1 MFILLILFFIL
12 IFLLIEISIL
22 NISILYIGLIY
33 TILLFVVTTLF
44 GIRCLKNALSFNKF
58 INGGKK
64 HFNVSYY
71 LIRIVCS
78 LLLIIPGFF
87 TDIIGLIMLLPNF
100 DKLVSNRIKKYLIE
114 KFANRNSKFNFYTN
128 FDNYYNTSYDNDI
141 IEGTYIN
148 KDGEKKVDN
157 KK

>member
-1 MFILLILFFIL
+1 MFILLILFLIL

-44 GIRCLKNALSFNKF
+44 GIRCLKNAIYFNKF
-58 INGGKK
+58 INGEKK

-71 LIRIVCS
+71 LIRIVSS

-100 DKLVSNRIKKYLIE
+100 DKLVSIKIKKYLRE
-114 KFANRNSKFNFYTN
+114 KFANKNSKFNFYTN
-128 FDNYYNTSYDNDI
+128 FDIQCCFY
-141 IEGTYIN
+141 
-148 KDGEKKVDN
+148 
-157 KK
+157 

>member
-1 MFILLILFFIL
+1 MFILLILFLIL

-22 NISILYIGLIY
+22 NVSIFYIGLIY

-44 GIRCLKNALSFNKF
+44 GIKCLKNALSFSKF
-58 INGGKK
+58 INGEKK

-71 LIRIVCS
+71 LIRIICS

-100 DKLVSNRIKKYLIE
+100 DKLISIKIKKYLRE

-128 FDNYYNTSYDNDI
+128 FDNFYNTRYDNDI

>member
-1 MFILLILFFIL
+1 MFILLILFLIL

-33 TILLFVVTTLF
+33 TIFVICCHNIIWNKMF
-44 GIRCLKNALSFNKF
+44 KNALYFNKF
-58 INGGKK
+58 INREKK

-78 LLLIIPGFF
+78 LLLIISGFF

-100 DKLVSNRIKKYLIE
+100 DKLVSNKIKKYLIE
-114 KFANRNSKFNFYTN
+114 KFANRNSKFNFIQI
-128 FDNYYNTSYDNDI
+128 FDNYYNTRYDNDI
-141 IEGTYIN
+141 IEGTY
-148 KDGEKKVDN
+148 K
-157 KK
+157 

>member
-1 MFILLILFFIL
+1 MFILLILFLIL
-12 IFLLIEISIL
+12 IFLLIEISIV

-33 TILLFVVTTLF
+33 TFLFFVVTTFF
-44 GIRCLKNALSFNKF
+44 GIRCLKSALSFNKF
-58 INGGKK
+58 TNGEKK
-64 HFNVSYY
+64 HFNVSYF
-71 LIRIVCS
+71 LIRIICS
-78 LLLIIPGFF
+78 FLLIVPGFF

-100 DKLVSNRIKKYLIE
+100 DKLISIKIKNYLRE
-114 KFANRNSKFNFYTN
+114 KFANRNDKFNFYTY
-128 FDNYYNTSYDNDI
+128 FDNHNNTRYDNDI